1 MNNVRFGLSG
11 MKILAIGNDL
21 KQRVLLDVLD
31 EHIEVGILM

>member
-1 MNNVRFGLSG
+1 